1 MIKNKPKIRIR
12 RYSCYYCNCTG
23 FHAKKQIIFQVWNW
37 GYEFINRQICKY
49 CNGKK
54 CMYCN
59 SSGFE
64 QMPWDRCEKCFGS
77 GTI

>member
-1 MIKNKPKIRIR
+1 MFSN
-12 RYSCYYCNCTG
+12 N
-23 FHAKKQIIFQVWNW
+23 AKKITSSFEKQCQYCKGFGLVK
-37 GYEFINRQICKY
+37 YEPINCKY

-59 SSGFE
+59 SSGLE
-64 QMPWDRCEKCFGS
+64 KMPWDRCEKCFGS

>member
-1 MIKNKPKIRIR
+1 MDSNNTKKITPLSKNQCHYCKGFGLIKYEPV
-12 RYSCYYCNCTG
+12 YCR
-23 FHAKKQIIFQVWNW
+23 H
-37 GYEFINRQICKY
+37 

-64 QMPWDRCEKCFGS
+64 KMPWDRCEKCFGS
-77 GTI
+77 GTV